1 MACDNCSRLEKAIFQ
16 LIAPGDTLQ
25 TLQPVIAGAGVPLSP
40 EVAAYLDRIA
50 QPGQERIAMKAVKG
64 KRKATAASRRYGKA
78 FKKVA
83 KDYKKKNGSWKVNGF
98 RNAVRAAHKLA
109 KTNRKL

>member
-1 MACDNCSRLEKAIFQ
+1 MAEVTLTLEEYEA
-16 LIAPGDTLQ
+16 LREMAMGIAAPIVDTVIVK
-25 TLQPVIAGAGVPLSP
+25 PV
-40 EVAAYLDRIA
+40 
-50 QPGQERIAMKAVKG
+50 
-64 KRKATAASRRYGKA
+64 KRRGSAASKRYGRA

-83 KDYKKKNGSWKVNGF
+83 PKFKLKNGSWKKNGF

>member
-1 MACDNCSRLEKAIFQ
+1 

-25 TLQPVIAGAGVPLSP
+25 TLQPVIEGAGIPLSP
-40 EVAAYLDRIA
+40 EAALALDRLA
-50 QPGQERIAMKAVKG
+50 QPGTEAIAMKAIKT
-64 KRKATAASRRYGKA
+64 KRKATAASKRYGRA

-83 KDYKKKNGSWKVNGF
+83 PRYKLKSGRWKKNGF
-98 RNAVRAAHKLA
+98 RSAVRAAHKLA

>member
-1 MACDNCSRLEKAIFQ
+1 MPCENCTRLERAIFQ

-25 TLQPVIAGAGVPLSP
+25 TLQPVIEGAGIPLSP
-40 EVAAYLDRIA
+40 EAALALDRLA
-50 QPGQERIAMKAVKG
+50 QPGTEAIAMKAIKT
-64 KRKATAASRRYGKA
+64 KRKATAASKRYGRA
-78 FKKVA
+78 FKKIA

>member
-1 MACDNCSRLEKAIFQ
+1 

-25 TLQPVIAGAGVPLSP
+25 TLQPAIAGAGVPLSP
-40 EVAAYLDRIA
+40 EVALALDRIA
-50 QPGQERIAMKAVKG
+50 QPTQEAIAMKAVKG
-64 KRKATAASRRYGKA
+64 KRKATAASKRYGRA

-83 KDYKKKNGSWKVNGF
+83 KDFKKKNGSWKTNGF

-109 KTNRKL
+109 KSNRKL

>member
-1 MACDNCSRLEKAIFQ
+1 MAEVTLTLEEYEALREMAMGSTPAI
-16 LIAPGDTLQ
+16 IDTP
-25 TLQPVIAGAGVPLSP
+25 QPV
-40 EVAAYLDRIA
+40 
-50 QPGQERIAMKAVKG
+50 QK
-64 KRKATAASRRYGKA
+64 KRRASAASKRYGRA

-83 KDYKKKNGSWKVNGF
+83 PQFKLKSGAWKKNGF

>member
-1 MACDNCSRLEKAIFQ
+1 MPCDNCTRLERAIFQ

-25 TLQPVIAGAGVPLSP
+25 TLQPAIAGAGVPLSP
-40 EVAAYLDRIA
+40 EVAMALDRIA
-50 QPGQERIAMKAVKG
+50 QPTQEAVAMKAVKT
-64 KRKATAASRRYGKA
+64 KRKATAASKRYGRA

-83 KDYKKKNGSWKVNGF
+83 KDFKLKNGSWKKNGF

-109 KTNRKL
+109 KTSKKL